1 MLPSSL
7 TASDIPRLVDMGR
20 RFFAATGHP
29 AEYDPEAVA
38 AMLGRMLD
46 DDNAAVFV
54 TPGGMI
60 GGVLMPLYCSP
71 GWIVAAELFWWAEDR
86 SGLKLLRRFEQWGAE
101 RGAREIR
108 MTTLQGLPAAETIL
122 ARRGYVPAEASH
134 SRMI

>member
-1 MLPSSL
+1 
-7 TASDIPRLVDMGR
+7 MGR

-46 DDNAAVFV
+46 DENAAVFV